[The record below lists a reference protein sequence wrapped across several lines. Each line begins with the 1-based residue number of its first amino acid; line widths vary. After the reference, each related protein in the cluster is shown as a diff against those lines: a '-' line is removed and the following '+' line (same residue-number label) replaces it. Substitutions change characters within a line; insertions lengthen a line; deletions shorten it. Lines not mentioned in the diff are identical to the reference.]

1 MARRCKRWLLLSP
14 LLPVVLLAAIACGS
28 QPAPTP
34 IVFPTP
40 LPTPTPVTFPTPFP
54 TATPMVIPPPLPT
67 PTPVVFPTPLPTP
80 TPVTFPTPL
89 PSPTPA
95 PTPMPFPTPAPLDL
109 SQILDLIPTAA
120 QIIAAVRPAVVQI
133 FSGGA
138 RGSGVVIRREAGIVY
153 VVTNSHVL
161 TSSSAPR
168 IGLDDGRRLIGQL
181 VGRDVAHDLAV
192 IRVSG
197 GDLEIAPLGS
207 SKEMRLGEV
216 VITLGYPVFAGIE
229 STLTVTLGVVS
240 AFVTDLTDGTEL
252 IQTDASINKGNSGG
266 PLVNLRGEVVGIN
279 TSVVRLDNGFEVE
292 GVSLAIAIDFALPII
307 EAIIAGE

>member
-1 MARRCKRWLLLSP
+1 M
-14 LLPVVLLAAIACGS
+14 
-28 QPAPTP
+28 
-34 IVFPTP
+34 
-40 LPTPTPVTFPTPFP
+40 
-54 TATPMVIPPPLPT
+54 
-67 PTPVVFPTPLPTP
+67 
-80 TPVTFPTPL
+80 
-89 PSPTPA
+89 
-95 PTPMPFPTPAPLDL
+95 
-109 SQILDLIPTAA
+109 DLIPTAA

-161 TSSSAPR
+161 TGSSAPR

-181 VGRDVAHDLAV
+181 VGRDVANDLAV

-197 GDLEIAPLGS
+197 SDLDAAPLGS
-207 SKEMRLGEV
+207 SKEMRLGEE
-216 VITLGYPVFAGIE
+216 VITLGYPVFAGID
-229 STLTVTLGVVS
+229 STLTVTIGVVS

-307 EAIIAGE
+307 EAIIAGQ